1 MANGPRYLVDTN
13 ILLRLSK
20 EDDPN
25 YSLVK
30 PATDVLIRNGIQ
42 LSYTPQ
48 NISEFWNVC
57 TRPASHNGFGLSVQE
72 TDTRVHAIERIMT
85 LLPDNEQVYWVWR
98 DLVVSNGVRGV
109 QVHDARLAAAMQVH
123 AVSHILTL
131 NQPDFTRYTKI
142 KVIHPGDVPV

>member
-25 YSLVK
+25 YALVQS
-30 PATDVLIRNGIQ
+30 ATDALIKNRVQ

-57 TRPASHNGFGLSVQE
+57 TRPASHNGFGLSVDE
-72 TDTRVHAIERIMT
+72 TDTRVHAIERVMA
-85 LLPDNEQVYWVWR
+85 LLPDNEQIYWVWR
-98 DLVVSNGVRGV
+98 DLVVTNGVRGV
-109 QVHDARLAAAMQVH
+109 QVHDTRLAASMQVH

-131 NQPDFTRYTKI
+131 NRPDFARYTNI
-142 KVIHPGDVPV
+142 NVVHPRDVPV

>member
-20 EDDPN
+20 EDDPH
-25 YSLVK
+25 YAVVQS
-30 PATDVLIRNGIQ
+30 ATQVLIKSRAH
-42 LSYTPQ
+42 LCYAAQ

-57 TRPASHNGFGLSVQE
+57 TRPAMHNGFGLSIEE
-72 TDTRVHAIERIMT
+72 TDARVNAIERIMT

-98 DLVVSNGVRGV
+98 DLVVGNSVRGV

-123 AVSHILTL
+123 AVSHTLTL
-131 NQPDFTRYTKI
+131 NQPDFAHYTNI
-142 KVIHPGDVPV
+142 KVVHPRAVPV

>member
-20 EDDPN
+20 EDDPH
-25 YSLVK
+25 YAVVQS
-30 PATDVLIRNGIQ
+30 ATQVLIKSRAH
-42 LSYTPQ
+42 LCYAAQ

-57 TRPASHNGFGLSVQE
+57 TRPARHNGFGLSIEE
-72 TDTRVHAIERIMT
+72 TDARVNAIERIMT

-98 DLVVSNGVRGV
+98 DLVVGNSVRGV

-131 NQPDFTRYTKI
+131 NQSDFARYTNI
-142 KVIHPGDVPV
+142 KVVHPRDVPV

>member
-20 EDDPN
+20 EDDPH
-25 YSLVK
+25 YAVVQS
-30 PATDVLIRNGIQ
+30 ATQVLIKSRAH
-42 LSYTPQ
+42 LCYAAQ

-57 TRPASHNGFGLSVQE
+57 TRPARHNGFGLSIEE
-72 TDTRVHAIERIMT
+72 TDARVNAIERIMT

-98 DLVVSNGVRGV
+98 DLVVGNSVRGV

-131 NQPDFTRYTKI
+131 NQPDFARYTNI
-142 KVIHPGDVPV
+142 KVVHPRAVPV